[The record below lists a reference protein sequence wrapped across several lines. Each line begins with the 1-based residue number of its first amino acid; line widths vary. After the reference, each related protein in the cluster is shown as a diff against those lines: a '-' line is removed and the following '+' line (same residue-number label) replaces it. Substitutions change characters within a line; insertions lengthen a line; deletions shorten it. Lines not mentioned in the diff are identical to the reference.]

1 VSADP
6 AAATDADVGDA
17 DVGDGDGVSVCVVE
31 SVGDCQRH
39 AADWRR

>member
-1 VSADP
+1 MLMLVM
-6 AAATDADVGDA
+6 VM
-17 DVGDGDGVSVCVVE
+17 VGDGDGVSVCVVE

>member
-6 AAATDADVGDA
+6 AAATDDDVGD
-17 DVGDGDGVSVCVVE
+17 GDGDGVSVCVVE

>member
-1 VSADP
+1 MSADP
-6 AAATDADVGDA
+6 AAATDD